1 MASGR
6 LRLDRTLGPLV
17 VRWIERNLVH
27 GPGDVQGQPI
37 ELDDERVRFL
47 LRAYRIDDRGRMV
60 VRRAVLSRSKG
71 WAKSEFSAMI
81 ACVEA
86 LGPVRFAGWDVD
98 GKPLGRVVVDP
109 IIKCVATEEGQAGE
123 VYGAVEYMLKNGRV
137 SELGGLDIGMTR
149 TYLPGGG
156 KIQAISGKANS
167 KDGGRETFVIFD
179 ETHLYI
185 TPELRKLHETIRR
198 NMGKR
203 KDSTPWSLETT
214 TMYAPGEDSIAE
226 HSHSYAKKVADR
238 KILDKTFLFD
248 HRQGSKTF
256 NYDNDDELREALVEA
271 YGAAAEW
278 MDFERLIAEARDP
291 MTNRSDFMR
300 YFVNVATRREEELFI
315 PGEAWAKLAVEDF
328 DIAEGA
334 EVCLGADGSRTF
346 DTTVVAWAAPDGE
359 MVKVD
364 ARVFSVRA
372 EASHHVLHE
381 STIDYDDVE
390 GFILDRFDYFSVG
403 EAAYDPKFLDR
414 SAELIVARLP
424 EARIIAVEPQSK
436 NMREA
441 LQTLERLVLE
451 EKIRHSGD
459 PVLAAHFANA
469 RVERGHSGEIRR
481 VVKLDQR
488 KPIDAVIALAL
499 AVWRA
504 SRADTVAYRD
514 RDLLVL

>member
-1 MASGR
+1 M
-6 LRLDRTLGPLV
+6 
-17 VRWIERNLVH
+17 H
-27 GPGDVQGQPI
+27 GPGDVQGQAV

-47 LRAYRIDDRGRMV
+47 LHAYRIDDAGRMV
-60 VRRAVLSRSKG
+60 VRRAVLSRPKG

-86 LGPVRFAGWDVD
+86 LGPVRFAGWDHD
-98 GKPLGRVVVDP
+98 GKPLGRPVTGP

-137 SELGGLDIGMTR
+137 SEVEGLDVGLTR
-149 TYLPGGG
+149 TFLPGGG
-156 KIQAISGKANS
+156 KIQAISAKANS

-179 ETHLYI
+179 ETHLYS

-226 HSHSYAKKVADR
+226 HSHSYARKVADR
-238 KILDKTFLFD
+238 KILDKGFLFD
-248 HRQGSKTF
+248 HRQGPK
-256 NYDNDDELREALVEA
+256 NVDYDDDDALREALLEA

-278 MDFERLIAEARDP
+278 MDFERLLAEARDP

-315 PGEAWAKLAVEDF
+315 RGEDWARLGQDGFEVAED
-328 DIAEGA
+328 AA
-334 EVCLGADGSRTF
+334 VCLGADGSRYF
-346 DTTVVAWAAPDGE
+346 DTTVVAWASPVGDE
-359 MVKVD
+359 ILVD
-364 ARVFSVRA
+364 ARVFSTRQEVA
-372 EASHHVLHE
+372 HHVLHD
-381 STIDYDDVE
+381 SVIDYDDVE
-390 GFILDRFDYFSVG
+390 GFILDRFEFYDVR
-403 EAAYDPKFLDR
+403 EAAYDPRFLDR
-414 SAELIVARLP
+414 SADLIVARLP
-424 EARIIAVEPQSK
+424 SARIVAVEPQSR

-441 LQTLERLVLE
+441 LQTLERLILE
-451 EKIRHSGD
+451 GKIVHGGD
-459 PVLAAHFANA
+459 QVIAAHFANA
-469 RVERGHSGEIRR
+469 RVDRGHSGEIRR

-488 KPIDAVIALAL
+488 KPIDAVIAIAL

-504 SRADTVAYRD
+504 SRVPAESAP
-514 RDLLVL
+514 LLEVWS